1 MSENHLLAALP
12 VKERKQ
18 LLPDLERVPLPL
30 GEVIYEADAP
40 IRHVY
45 FPTSG
50 VVSLLCTIDDGA
62 SIEVGT
68 VGMEGIAGTSVFL
81 GVDASP
87 NRALVQVAGE
97 ALRMRSGVFRKLAD
111 QNGRFN
117 KLLRLYTHSLMTQMS
132 LSVAC
137 NRFHNV
143 ERRLARWLL
152 MMQDRAQVD
161 EFLFTQ
167 ELISRMIGTRRPH
180 VSTAVGNLHNSG
192 LIHNGR
198 GKIGILDRDGLMK
211 IACDCYHAA
220 RKRFDD
226 LFSA

>member
-1 MSENHLLAALP
+1 M
-12 VKERKQ
+12 
-18 LLPDLERVPLPL
+18 
-30 GEVIYEADAP
+30 
-40 IRHVY
+40 
-45 FPTSG
+45 
-50 VVSLLCTIDDGA
+50 
-62 SIEVGT
+62 GT
-68 VGMEGIAGTSVFL
+68 VGMEGMAGVSVFL

-87 NRALVQVAGE
+87 NCALVQVAGE
-97 ALRMRSGVFRKLAD
+97 GLRMKSEAFRKLAD
-111 QNGRFN
+111 QHGRFH

-137 NRFHNV
+137 NRFHSV

-152 MMQDRAQVD
+152 MMQNRAQVD

-167 ELISRMIGTRRPH
+167 ELISRMIGTHRPH

-198 GKIGILDRDGLMK
+198 GKIDILDRDGLMK

-220 RKRFDD
+220 RKRFDG

>member
-1 MSENHLLAALP
+1 LSENQLLAALP
-12 VKERKQ
+12 TEERERI
-18 LLPDLERVPLPL
+18 LPHLGRVPLTL
-30 GEVIYEADAP
+30 GDVVYEADER

-50 VVSLLCTIDDGA
+50 VVSLLCITDDGA
-62 SIEVGT
+62 SIEAGT
-68 VGMEGIAGTSVFL
+68 IGMEGMAGMPVFL
-81 GVDASP
+81 GGDASP
-87 NRALVQVAGE
+87 NRAVVQVAGE
-97 ALRMRSGVFRKLAD
+97 ALRMKSEEFKELAGE
-111 QNGRFN
+111 NRRFHD
-117 KLLRLYTHSLMTQMS
+117 LLHLYTYALMNQMS

-137 NRFHNV
+137 NRFHSV
-143 ERRLARWLL
+143 EKRLARWLL
-152 MMQDRAQVD
+152 MMQDRAQVS

-198 GKIGILDRDGLMK
+198 GKIDILDRDGLMK

-220 RKRFDD
+220 KKRFDG